1 MGLIIGWREK
11 RRRPGRAAQEGR
23 WSRTRW
29 RALAAGIALLFAVA
43 GATSPGNAF
52 QDPALP
58 PPPRPKLGVPQSPTP
73 PTPPPPSPK
82 APSSP
87 NDPATERDRRGA
99 RRQGAQA
106 DDQNLDR
113 DNTIKLETD
122 LVVLD
127 VSVVDQT
134 NNPVFDLRKEDFL
147 VFEDKIQQSIETV
160 SRAEVPIS
168 LGLVI
173 DTSGSMRSKLQ
184 TVTDAALSLVKQ
196 MREDDEAFVAQFKGE
211 PELLKEFTTDRV
223 EIEDAIGE
231 MFTSGGTAL
240 LDAMIATA
248 DYAQEKGRHRRK
260 ALIVISDGLDQNSS
274 LKEREVLAAI
284 QENEVQL
291 YFVGFIDEED
301 ETRSFFGKSP
311 AKKARELLTRLADD
325 SGGRAFFPAE
335 LSEMPAVAAQIAR
348 DLRTQY
354 LVSYYP
360 TNERRDGSFRTVKV
374 TVNPAQPTANRKLI
388 ARTRQGYYARSA
400 FGAPVAP
407 VSRRTSPLQ

>member
-1 MGLIIGWREK
+1 MGINSQGIGKGRSERASK
-11 RRRPGRAAQEGR
+11 RVI
-23 WSRTRW
+23 
-29 RALAAGIALLFAVA
+29 AGGMILMLGVA
-43 GATSPGNAF
+43 GSTSSGSAF

-58 PPPRPKLGVPQSPTP
+58 PPPRPKLGAPQA
-73 PTPPPPSPK
+73 PTPPP
-82 APSSP
+82 APSAPAS
-87 NDPATERDRRGA
+87 PATERERRGA

-134 NNPVFDLRKEDFL
+134 NNPVFDLRKEDFV

-196 MREDDEAFVAQFKGE
+196 MREDDEAFIAQFKGE
-211 PELLKEFTTDRV
+211 PELLKEFTTDRL

-248 DYAQEKGRHRRK
+248 DYAHEKGRHRRK

-274 LKEREVLAAI
+274 LKEREVIAAI

-291 YFVGFIDEED
+291 YFVGFIDED
-301 ETRSFFGKSP
+301 DNTRSFFGKSP
-311 AKKARELLTRLADD
+311 AKKARELLTRLADN

-360 TNERRDGSFRTVKV
+360 TNERRDGSFRAVKV
-374 TVNPAQPTANRKLI
+374 TVSPPASSPRKLI

-400 FGAPVAP
+400 SGAPGAP
-407 VSRRTSPLQ
+407 ISSRRTSPLQ

>member
-11 RRRPGRAAQEGR
+11 DRRPGRSPRAGHR
-23 WSRTRW
+23 SRPRW
-29 RALAAGIALLFAVA
+29 RALAGGIVLVFAVA
-43 GATSPGNAF
+43 GSTSPGSAF

-58 PPPRPKLGVPQSPTP
+58 PPPRPKLGAPQSPTP
-73 PTPPPPSPK
+73 PPPNAPNTPNPPAS
-82 APSSP
+82 
-87 NDPATERDRRGA
+87 ERDRRGA

-147 VFEDKIQQSIETV
+147 VFEDKIQQSVETV

-223 EIEDAIGE
+223 EIEDALGE

-301 ETRSFFGKSP
+301 ETRSFFGRSP

-360 TNERRDGSFRTVKV
+360 TNERRDGSFRAVKV
-374 TVNPAQPTANRKLI
+374 TVNSTQSPAPRKLI

-400 FGAPVAP
+400 SGAPVSP
-407 VSRRTSPLQ
+407 VSRRNSPLQ